1 MKGKTEKRKFNQ
13 SVELAVKLRELDLK
27 RPEQRINESLELP
40 TAASKTVKVAV
51 IAGGDLAVRAKN
63 AGADIVI
70 GREDLDKMARDKKA
84 ARKIAQNYDFFVAE
98 APLMPQV
105 GKSLGQMLGPRGKMP
120 TPIPPTAPI
129 DDVLKRQR
137 KNVRLKMKD
146 QPVIQTKVGSEEHQV
161 RRGQD
166 HYGTA
171 GKGRNHTGLILSV
184 DSKNSSVEER
194 VARRA
199 AGSALKISSNR
210 SSRPYKGSILPD
222 SRAAEAV
229 ARPGH
234 DDRGQEQSPTQI
246 S

>member
-1 MKGKTEKRKFNQ
+1 MPVSRDAIAKAIAEMKGKTEKRKFNQ

-70 GREDLDKMARDKKA
+70 GKEDLDKMAREKKQ
-84 ARKIAQNYDFFVAE
+84 ARKIAQEYDFFVAE

-146 QPVIQTKVGSEEHQV
+146 QPVIQTRVGTEDMPDDVLVQNIQTVISRLEAKLEKGAKNIKSVAVKTTMGPLVKVETTQV
-161 RRGQD
+161 
-166 HYGTA
+166 
-171 GKGRNHTGLILSV
+171 
-184 DSKNSSVEER
+184 
-194 VARRA
+194 
-199 AGSALKISSNR
+199 
-210 SSRPYKGSILPD
+210 
-222 SRAAEAV
+222 
-229 ARPGH
+229 
-234 DDRGQEQSPTQI
+234 
-246 S
+246 

>member
-1 MKGKTEKRKFNQ
+1 MKGKSEKRKLNQ
-13 SVELAVKLRELDLK
+13 SVEVAIKLRELDLK

-70 GREDLDKMARDKKA
+70 GKEDLDKMGRDKKA
-84 ARKIAQNYDFFVAE
+84 ARKIAQQYDFFVAE

-105 GKSLGQMLGPRGKMP
+105 GKSLGQMLGPRSKMP

-146 QPVIQTKVGSEEHQV
+146 QPVTHTIHRTEDMTHYLLMQNIQRVISRSE
-161 RRGQD
+161 
-166 HYGTA
+166 
-171 GKGRNHTGLILSV
+171 
-184 DSKNSSVEER
+184 
-194 VARRA
+194 
-199 AGSALKISSNR
+199 
-210 SSRPYKGSILPD
+210 
-222 SRAAEAV
+222 
-229 ARPGH
+229 
-234 DDRGQEQSPTQI
+234 
-246 S
+246 